1 MSGMVHHLIH
11 YTSNACAF
19 MPLALQPYVGQFGKL
34 EIILAFKTELWNTL
48 PNLFVVDRF
57 RFVQQ
62 WKASA
67 GGRGSHDHV
76 TNEV

>member
-34 EIILAFKTELWNTL
+34 EIILAFKTEL
-48 PNLFVVDRF
+48 
-57 RFVQQ
+57 
-62 WKASA
+62 
-67 GGRGSHDHV
+67 
-76 TNEV
+76 